1 MPLNSRKSKKSKDQS
16 DETAIQDTSPQDT
29 SPVVE
34 DTSAPS
40 QITPVLFDSSVLG
53 NQVEHGLAYP
63 EFSPNDYFAG
73 DLFADSSKLSRTTKG
88 DADAAVAAIEEKRQ
102 TVRIVKANIGLNS
115 DLVEV
120 GNDFQKFIGNV
131 IDYSTT
137 KVNNQTKYTNFET
150 AGVNQQV
157 AGVKLSQALE
167 KLTQEEIVLGGLTEL
182 TPLIREEWRQR
193 KELKKSKIEDLKNA
207 VYSANSKLDAQ
218 IQRIADTVS
227 GDLVE
232 A

>member
-1 MPLNSRKSKKSKDQS
+1 MPLNSRKPKKSKDQS

-29 SPVVE
+29 SPAVE

-115 DLVEV
+115 DLVQV

-137 KVNNQTKYTNFET
+137 KVNNQTKYINFQT

-167 KLTQEEIVLGGLTEL
+167 KLTQEEIVLV
-182 TPLIREEWRQR
+182 
-193 KELKKSKIEDLKNA
+193 D
-207 VYSANSKLDAQ
+207 
-218 IQRIADTVS
+218 
-227 GDLVE
+227 
-232 A
+232 

>member
-1 MPLNSRKSKKSKDQS
+1 MPLNSRKPKKSKGQT
-16 DETAIQDTSPQDT
+16 DETAIQESN
-29 SPVVE
+29 SVVVE
-34 DTSAPS
+34 DTSVPT
-40 QITPVLFDSSVLG
+40 QNTPVLFDSSALG
-53 NQVEHGLAYP
+53 SQVEHGLVYP
-63 EFSPNDYFAG
+63 EFNPNDYFAG
-73 DLFADSSKLSRTTKG
+73 DLFADSSPLNRTTKG

-115 DLVEV
+115 DLVGV

-137 KVNNQTKYTNFET
+137 KVNNQTKYTNFQT
-150 AGVNQQV
+150 AGINQQV
-157 AGVKLSQALE
+157 AGVKLSQAIE

-182 TPLIREEWRQR
+182 TPLITEEWQQR

-207 VYSANSKLDAQ
+207 VYQANSQLDAQ

>member
-1 MPLNSRKSKKSKDQS
+1 
-16 DETAIQDTSPQDT
+16 
-29 SPVVE
+29 
-34 DTSAPS
+34 
-40 QITPVLFDSSVLG
+40 
-53 NQVEHGLAYP
+53 
-63 EFSPNDYFAG
+63 
-73 DLFADSSKLSRTTKG
+73 
-88 DADAAVAAIEEKRQ
+88 
-102 TVRIVKANIGLNS
+102 VRIVKANIGLNS
-115 DLVEV
+115 DLVGV

-131 IDYSTT
+131 IDYSIT
-137 KVNNQTKYTNFET
+137 KVNNQTKYTNFQT

-182 TPLIREEWRQR
+182 TPLITEEWQQR

-207 VYSANSKLDAQ
+207 VYQANSKLDAQ

>member
-1 MPLNSRKSKKSKDQS
+1 MPLNSRKPKKSKNQT
-16 DETAIQDTSPQDT
+16 DETAIQESN
-29 SPVVE
+29 SVVE
-34 DTSAPS
+34 DTSVPT
-40 QITPVLFDSSVLG
+40 QNTPVLFDSSLLG
-53 NQVEHGLAYP
+53 SQVEHGLVYP
-63 EFSPNDYFAG
+63 EFNPNDYFSG

-115 DLVEV
+115 DLVGV

-137 KVNNQTKYTNFET
+137 KVNNQTKYTNFQT
-150 AGVNQQV
+150 AGVNQEV
-157 AGVKLSQALE
+157 AGVKLSQAQE
-167 KLTQEEIVLGGLTEL
+167 KLTQEEIVLSGLTEL
-182 TPLIREEWRQR
+182 TPLIREEWQQR

>member
-1 MPLNSRKSKKSKDQS
+1 MPLNSRKPRKSKNQS
-16 DETAIQDTSPQDT
+16 DETAIQESN
-29 SPVVE
+29 SVVVE
-34 DTSAPS
+34 DTAAPT
-40 QITPVLFDSSVLG
+40 QNTPVLFDSSALG
-53 NQVEHGLAYP
+53 SQVEHGLVYP
-63 EFSPNDYFAG
+63 EFNPNDYFAG
-73 DLFADSSKLSRTTKG
+73 DLFADSSSLNRTTKG

-115 DLVEV
+115 DLVGV

-157 AGVKLSQALE
+157 AGVKLSQAIE
-167 KLTQEEIVLGGLTEL
+167 KLTQEEIVLNGLTEL
-182 TPLIREEWRQR
+182 TPLIREEWQQR

-207 VYSANSKLDAQ
+207 VYQANSKLDAQ